1 MCISPK
7 ALNSQ
12 CSLRLCPLR
21 QTNSQRQTS
30 SKMKIRWSS
39 LQILLLSCCL
49 SASQANRVY
58 VHPFHLFAAEN
69 VSCETLHT
77 QTSRPLQTLPVAPL
91 DITVLTPD
99 SREQSRVNTQRQN
112 ITERT
117 DVLAVLQNSLGLRM
131 YQALSSKQPGTNT
144 LLSPISTYGT
154 LVTLYLGASKRTASS
169 FQVSKMPLVEG
180 IRLRVLCR
188 YCMHKNRI

>member
-1 MCISPK
+1 MVLLC
-7 ALNSQ
+7 
-12 CSLRLCPLR
+12 CSL
-21 QTNSQRQTS
+21 
-30 SKMKIRWSS
+30 
-39 LQILLLSCCL
+39 
-49 SASQANRVY
+49 SAGRANRVY

-77 QTSRPLQTLPVAPL
+77 QTSGPLQTLPVAPL
-91 DITVLTPD
+91 DLTALAPD
-99 SREQSRVNTQRQN
+99 SREHSGVRAQRQN

-131 YQALSSKQPGTNT
+131 YQALSSKQAGANT

-169 FQVSKMPLVEG
+169 FQVFKTSSHRGDSVTDPLQ
-180 IRLRVLCR
+180 VL
-188 YCMHKNRI
+188 YTQK

>member
-1 MCISPK
+1 MK
-7 ALNSQ
+7 LRR
-12 CSLRLCPLR
+12 SLLP
-21 QTNSQRQTS
+21 
-30 SKMKIRWSS
+30 IV
-39 LQILLLSCCL
+39 LLLCGLVVSR
-49 SASQANRVY
+49 ANRVY

-91 DITVLTPD
+91 DMAVLTPD
-99 SREQSRVNTQRQN
+99 TREQSGVHTQRQN

-169 FQVSKMPLVEG
+169 FQVAKAFLS
-180 IRLRVLCR
+180 
-188 YCMHKNRI
+188 